1 MNQAK
6 EQKNFYSFFLL
17 QDVRGLERLSTYV
30 FSSSDFP
37 RQKEE
42 CQCKPFFFFFLV
54 FLLPIFGQL
63 FRPSTCSVGDP
74 LSLLFLARKNWKSLK
89 GCVAQ
94 FSFLVV
100 SASRD
105 GPEWIFMQSLG
116 GGGRRLINGKNGEG
130 RSICIRAGGECIPFS
145 CKAPI

>member
-6 EQKNFYSFFLL
+6 EQKNFYSFLLL
-17 QDVRGLERLSTYV
+17 QDVRGLERLPTCFPLLTFLV
-30 FSSSDFP
+30 RKRNANANLSSSSSSFFYFP
-37 RQKEE
+37 SSGS
-42 CQCKPFFFFFLV
+42 FSDLV
-54 FLLPIFGQL
+54 HVRWGIL
-63 FRPSTCSVGDP
+63 FPS
-74 LSLLFLARKNWKSLK
+74 LFLARKNWKSLK
-89 GCVAQ
+89 GGIAQ